1 MIAEAPLDP
10 PWHRVNWRRAKAAV
24 RRLQTRIVKAT
35 KRRRRVLYG
44 ALSKPEPCAGK
55 LACTVL
61 RGLSDGDITQ
71 LPDRCKVKQ

>member
-1 MIAEAPLDP
+1 
-10 PWHRVNWRRAKAAV
+10 
-24 RRLQTRIVKAT
+24 
-35 KRRRRVLYG
+35 VLYG

-71 LPDRCKVKQ
+71 LPDLFSDNTLCSFVE